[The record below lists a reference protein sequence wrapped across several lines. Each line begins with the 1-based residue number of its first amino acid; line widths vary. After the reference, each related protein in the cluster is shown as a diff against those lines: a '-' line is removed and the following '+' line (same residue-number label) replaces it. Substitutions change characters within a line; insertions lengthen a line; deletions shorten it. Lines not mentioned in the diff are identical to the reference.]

1 MYKLKLG
8 TFLKQHAPAM
18 QEKASE
24 MKKGVDNGK
33 ISKIEL
39 DIDEIKKQL
48 KAIAG
53 QKRKHEEIDGDIK
66 TPPTVASN

>member
-18 QEKASE
+18 EEKASG
-24 MKKGVDNGK
+24 KKGVDNGK